1 MNHHFLLWF
10 FSLSRETEQSTV
22 LRKNYRYKM
31 MMMMALMAMVVQ
43 WGYQYSRQKMTL
55 DESSERKNKTENRL
69 FLPQSIKKY
78 VTKSQKIWLTYY
90 AHYQTETQDWM
101 PMFVI
106 CSTIEDTYLTLIVHT
121 TASSYIHLNPLL
133 WGASVSILLLLS
145 KKRDSFH
152 CSVKKKGKRIYSL

>member
-1 MNHHFLLWF
+1 MIWILFNMNHHFLLWF
-10 FSLSRETEQSTV
+10 FSLSLNKVRCAKITV
-22 LRKNYRYKM
+22 TKWWWWWHWWWCN
-31 MMMMALMAMVVQ
+31 
-43 WGYQYSRQKMTL
+43 GYQYSRQKMTL

-145 KKRDSFH
+145 KRRDSFH
-152 CSVKKKGKRIYSL
+152 CSVT